1 MAEGVTPP
9 TSTPAPGPKREVHCA
24 DAIAWLEGHDAPLAG
39 CSFITSLPDVSELPH
54 LGGVEG
60 WSRWFTDAA
69 RLVLSRTPDEG
80 VAIFFQSDVKKDGA
94 WIDKG
99 FLVSRAAADL
109 SGFRTVFH
117 KIVCRKPP
125 GTLTH
130 GRAAYSHLLAFS
142 RGVKLDLARALP
154 DVLPEAGPSPW
165 TRGMGVEAC
174 RLACRFVRDST
185 ATRTVIDPFCGLG
198 SVLAVAN
205 DEGLDAVGVE
215 LSAKRARRA
224 KTLTLQDLT
233 AP

>member
-1 MAEGVTPP
+1 MAEGV
-9 TSTPAPGPKREVHCA
+9 GPRREVHCA
-24 DAIAWLEGHDAPLAG
+24 DAIGWLQGHAGPLAG

-54 LGGVEG
+54 LGGVAG
-60 WSRWFTDAA
+60 WSRWFEETAG
-69 RLVLSRTPDEG
+69 LVLSRTPDDG
-80 VAIFFQSDVKKDGA
+80 VAIFFQSDVKKDGE

-99 FLVSRAAADL
+99 FLVSRAAANAI
-109 SGFRTVFH
+109 GFRTVFH

-130 GRAAYSHLLAFS
+130 GRAAFSHLLAFS

-174 RLACRFVRDST
+174 RIACRFVRDST
-185 ATRTVIDPFCGLG
+185 TTRTVVDPFCGLG

-205 DEGLDAVGVE
+205 AEGLDAIGVE
-215 LSAKRARRA
+215 LSPKRARRA
-224 KTLTLQDLT
+224 RALDLRDLT